1 MDAAQRLYKFMS
13 VVVIAM
19 AVLLI
24 GNLVPTSFLHRA
36 VLTPDG
42 FELRTGAWYAP
53 RSYSIHF
60 DDVRSADIEEDT
72 TSRSER
78 SRHYVLACYL
88 KTPGPED
95 PVLLPINDMVKRGMT
110 GRSWSR

>member
-1 MDAAQRLYKFMS
+1 MSQIGRLDPVHRTVQGQTTTFTSKWWLSLVFLLPTIPMVLLGIVLWMQPRRLYKFMS

-24 GNLVPTSFLHRA
+24 GNLVPTSFLHRV

-53 RSYSIHF
+53 GRIRSIS
-60 DDVRSADIEEDT
+60 
-72 TSRSER
+72 
-78 SRHYVLACYL
+78 
-88 KTPGPED
+88 
-95 PVLLPINDMVKRGMT
+95 MT
-110 GRSWSR
+110 